1 MADNKILNRSKF
13 ALLAECSRQNIK
25 KLVDNK
31 TLVLNKDG
39 KLDITNP
46 ENMFW
51 LEQRKN
57 KTELKINN
65 PGKTVDVKKNIKTA
79 VKKAVKISKNKKT
92 KLEEPETED
101 DKTENKEETLQSKKL
116 RIEVQKLEEQ
126 RDKLIREN
134 AVGRAELINKKELAD
149 RLFGFIIALLKNIMG
164 MPAGYIDD
172 FEAAVKSKN
181 TRAEKINIL
190 TVPICEA
197 IEETKTEIKKELR
210 RITRELKK

>member
-1 MADNKILNRSKF
+1 MADNTKLNRSKF

-31 TLVLNKDG
+31 TLVLNKDN
-39 KLDITNP
+39 KLDINNP
-46 ENMFW
+46 ENNFW
-51 LEQRKN
+51 LEQRKS
-57 KTELKINN
+57 KTDLKINN
-65 PGKTVDVKKNIKTA
+65 PGKPIDVEKVIKPA
-79 VKKAVKISKNKKT
+79 VKKTIKISKNKKPT
-92 KLEEPETED
+92 PEEPEDKDDEKED
-101 DKTENKEETLQSKKL
+101 KEETLQSKKL

-197 IEETKTEIKKELR
+197 IEETKSEIKKELR
-210 RITRELKK
+210 KITRELKA